1 MGEEGPQT
9 TSGMEGKLG
18 LRMKLQ
24 SQGCHD
30 VCPTPPHT
38 REATCPRVTQMVV
51 RTMTGQSEQ
60 SLRAWRAWKSPR
72 SALGHLW
79 EANNLHILQKD
90 VVWKPGTFCGL
101 RDSSNWAV
109 KLEPSPPT

>member
-30 VCPTPPHT
+30 VCLTPPPTHT
-38 REATCPRVTQMVV
+38 QEATCPGVTQMVV

-60 SLRAWRAWKSPR
+60 SLRA
-72 SALGHLW
+72 
-79 EANNLHILQKD
+79 
-90 VVWKPGTFCGL
+90 
-101 RDSSNWAV
+101 
-109 KLEPSPPT
+109 